1 MYFLRT
7 TALVLLAFFIS
18 DALGQNSTTAVMPT
32 PTPSSTVAPMSS
44 QVLQSTQSVTIV
56 TIPTEGTTQKGETT
70 PTTMKQTCAKIKF
83 VVEQKWNASLKI
95 SDSEKFKEW
104 KNMTFMEM
112 KYLYN
117 DYEKYYDVNLSEVA
131 FSNKDGKVGVE
142 AKLCMVVKGKESGF
156 IETVFTDKVKSGQ
169 LHNLKVVSGSAEF
182 TPEGVEFKD
191 WKAKDGECDTCSGAG
206 GEFTIER
213 QCVSKEH
220 SCDGLKEEKKTQ
232 DCVEYCHGGTAGI
245 AVSLVVLAFG
255 MLLSFSSQ

>member
-1 MYFLRT
+1 M
-7 TALVLLAFFIS
+7 
-18 DALGQNSTTAVMPT
+18 
-32 PTPSSTVAPMSS
+32 
-44 QVLQSTQSVTIV
+44 
-56 TIPTEGTTQKGETT
+56 
-70 PTTMKQTCAKIKF
+70 
-83 VVEQKWNASLKI
+83 WNASLEI

-117 DYEKYYDVNLSEVA
+117 DYEKYYDVSLSGVA